1 MAIKGLKW
9 VRHHQICSFIPLIN
23 RPFQTPMPESNAA
36 IPSPAAPTSAWN
48 AFTKDFAAGL
58 VVFLVALPLCLGIA
72 LASGAPMVAGLV
84 SGVVGG
90 LLVAWLS
97 GSHSSVSGPAA
108 GMVAVVLAQVAA
120 LKSYEAFLVAVILA
134 GAIQVVLGAMRAGFI
149 SAFFPSNVIKGL
161 LAAIGVIVILKQ
173 IPHAV
178 GHDSDPAGEMD
189 FLQPNGKNTL
199 SELFSS
205 IFNFEPGA
213 LAVGLVS
220 LAILLVWDRSRLR
233 KSLIPAPLV
242 VVLLGVAANLLM
254 KAAGSPWAIGTSHL
268 VQVPTAASLDEFLRA
283 LPSPDFNAF
292 GNPAIILSAVTIAA
306 VASLETLLNLE
317 AVDKLDPRKRV
328 SPPNRELVAQG
339 FGNMVAGFFG
349 GLPITSVI
357 VRSSVNINAG
367 AATRLSAFIHG
378 VLLCL
383 LVLFAP
389 RWLNEIPLAS
399 LAAVLLVTGMKLASP
414 ALFRQMW
421 SEGRKQFVPFIVTV
435 TAIVFTDLLVGIL
448 IGLATSLGFILHSNY
463 RRPLL
468 RFMER
473 HVGGD
478 VLRIELSNQ
487 VSFLNRAA
495 LERALDSVP
504 VDGSVVLDARN
515 TDYIDPDILDL
526 IEDFRR
532 QTAPARNLKVS
543 LIGFKDRYVM
553 EDQVQYVDVTTR
565 EVQSQL
571 TPERVL
577 QFLKEGNERFVTG
590 RRLTRDLSR
599 QVDATSAGQY
609 PMAVVLSCIDSRSPV
624 ELIFD
629 MGVGDAF
636 VIRIAGNVAKEKV
649 LGSMEFACAVAG
661 SKLVLV
667 MGHTNCGAVKASV
680 ELFETGTSASK
691 ATGCEHLDALV
702 NEIQKSIVPG
712 TKPHGDW
719 VTAEMKLAFVDSVA
733 TRNVARTI
741 EYIRNSSRKLRELE
755 ASGKIA
761 IVGSMYDIKTGKVAF
776 LDEPAGR

>member
-1 MAIKGLKW
+1 
-9 VRHHQICSFIPLIN
+9 V
-23 RPFQTPMPESNAA
+23 
-36 IPSPAAPTSAWN
+36 PSAPVTAWN
-48 AFTKDFAAGL
+48 SLTKDLAGGL

-90 LLVAWLS
+90 VLVAWLS
-97 GSHSSVSGPAA
+97 GSHTSVSGPAA
-108 GMVAVVLAQVAA
+108 GMVAVVLAQVAI

-134 GAIQVVLGAMRAGFI
+134 GALQILLGALRAGFI
-149 SAFFPSNVIKGL
+149 AAFFPSNVIKGL

-178 GHDSDPAGEMD
+178 GHDADPEGDMG
-189 FLQPNGKNTL
+189 FLQPDGKNTL

-205 IFNFEPGA
+205 LFEFEPGA
-213 LAVGLVS
+213 LMIGLVS
-220 LAILLVWDRSRLR
+220 LAVLLAWDRSRFK

-242 VVLLGVAANLLM
+242 VVVLGVVANLVM
-254 KAAGSPWAIGTSHL
+254 KSAGSAWAIGTSHL
-268 VQVPTAASLDEFLRA
+268 VQVPTAASLGEFFRA
-283 LPSPDFNAF
+283 LPSPDLQAF
-292 GNPAIILSAVTIAA
+292 GNPAIIMAAVTIAA

-328 SPPNRELVAQG
+328 SPPNRELMAQG
-339 FGNMVAGFFG
+339 VGNMVAGFLG

-367 AATRLSAFIHG
+367 AASRLSAFFHG
-378 VLLCL
+378 ILLCL
-383 LVLFAP
+383 LVLLAP

-399 LAAVLLVTGMKLASP
+399 LAAVLLVTGLKLASP

-421 SEGRKQFVPFIVTV
+421 SEGRTQFVPFIVT
-435 TAIVFTDLLVGIL
+435 TAAIVFTDLLTGVL
-448 IGLATSLGFILHSNY
+448 IGLATSLAFILHSNY

-468 RFMER
+468 RFMEH
-473 HVGGD
+473 HVSGD
-478 VLRIELSNQ
+478 VLRIEFSNQ
-487 VSFLNRAA
+487 VSFLNRAV
-495 LERALDSVP
+495 LEQALDSVP
-504 VDGSVVLDARN
+504 TNGHVVLDARN

-543 LIGFKDRYVM
+543 LVGFKDRYVM
-553 EDQVQYVDVTTR
+553 EDEIQYVDVSTR
-565 EVQSQL
+565 EVQAQL

-590 RRLTRDLSR
+590 RRLTRDLAR
-599 QVDATSAGQY
+599 QVDATSAAQY

-661 SKLVLV
+661 ARLVLV
-667 MGHTNCGAVKASV
+667 MGHTSCGAVKAAV
-680 ELFETGTSASK
+680 DLFETGNTASK

-719 VTAEMKLAFVDSVA
+719 VTKETKLIYVDDVA
-733 TRNVARTI
+733 KRNVATTI
-741 EYIRNSSRKLRELE
+741 AYIRSASRTLRELE
-755 ASGKIA
+755 AAGKIA
-761 IVGSMYDIKTGKVAF
+761 ILGSMYDIKTGQVTYLEETTLKA
-776 LDEPAGR
+776 